1 MLYPVEFMKN
11 TLIFWKE
18 SIQYEGVSKTPL
30 PDAKGAQIHERDI
43 ADAAVVAISE
53 AGHEPVRS

>member
-1 MLYPVEFMKN
+1 MKN

-18 SIQYEGVSKTPL
+18 SIQYEGVSKTPF